1 MVNKINDG
9 KGGVGNFFKK
19 AGSGIM
25 KGANAISHAVGGD
38 AIADKIGAKLAKAYV
53 SKEKRKFVE
62 DKTSAWDA
70 VKSAASVGMAAATP
84 GAAVGAVKLGL
95 GAAKLAPR
103 AIGATKAVLKKG
115 VVKSVVGAYRKSHA
129 KKTVANILKKHKS
142 GGDAKMLDTMRKSDG
157 AYEGLPKKLPVKSN
171 PEYTSRFENNRTG
184 ILKPEVKLTGSSVRK
199 LPVKSSSPD
208 FTPVKM
214 DNPTKGIDVNR
225 IEKNFIRKADSEAKK
240 KSHLLYDK
248 LSTRRRLAKER
259 GFKK

>member
-9 KGGVGNFFKK
+9 KGGVGNFLKK

-95 GAAKLAPR
+95 GAAKLAPK

-115 VVKSVVGAYRKSHA
+115 IVKSAVGAYRKSHA

-157 AYEGLPKKLPVKSN
+157 AYEGLPRKVPVKSN
-171 PEYTSRFENNRTG
+171 RLDSTSEGKTGFSILRPARLKLQTKRTLLKQRLRSQKQESSWSNKNSKRGKDLVKGEKEFE
-184 ILKPEVKLTGSSVRK
+184 
-199 LPVKSSSPD
+199 LP
-208 FTPVKM
+208 
-214 DNPTKGIDVNR
+214 I
-225 IEKNFIRKADSEAKK
+225 
-240 KSHLLYDK
+240 
-248 LSTRRRLAKER
+248 
-259 GFKK
+259 